1 MDCVL
6 CSPELGPVL
15 AGSPFWRLVLNRN
28 QNLVGKCMLV
38 TRRHV
43 EVVDQLTAAEWSDLA
58 ELLRRAT
65 AALRQAMQPD
75 HFNYAFL
82 QNQDRHVHLHVIP
95 RYAGPRCIA
104 GLLSMMTTIP
114 AITLSPLQTAAWPL
128 SKASTSPNSCGP
140 PCDR

>member
-6 CSPELGPVL
+6 CSPGLGPVL
-15 AGSPFWRLVLNRN
+15 ADSPLWRLVLNRN
-28 QNLVGKCMLV
+28 QNLAGKCMLV

-82 QNQDRHVHLHVIP
+82 QNQDRHVRLHVIP

-104 GLLSMMTTIP
+104 GLTFDDDDYPGHYAVP
-114 AITLSPLQTAAWPL
+114 APDRRLAAEQSEHL
-128 SKASTSPNSCGP
+128 AELL
-140 PCDR
+140 RAAL